1 MSRLETEQQLQ
12 IAILYQRNA
21 ARQLSYDLDL
31 GMTDADFDRLW
42 GCEDV
47 CLHPQLGIL
56 FAVPAH
62 DSEDGQC
69 SQCDCVGVTCPQNLD
84 HNPGPECAAPL
95 RRDHRDIVWAAR

>member
-1 MSRLETEQQLQ
+1 MSKLDAERQLQ
-12 IAILYQRNA
+12 IATLYQRNA
-21 ARQLSYDLDL
+21 ARQLCYELDL

-56 FAVPAH
+56 HTVPAR

-69 SQCDCVGVTCPQNLD
+69 SQCDCIGATCPQKLD
-84 HNPGPECAAPL
+84 RIPGPECTAPL
-95 RRDHRDIVWAAR
+95 RHDHRDIVWAAR